1 MYDKILEEENLIVL
15 EEEKLPKDKY
25 KNKGFFKEPFHFKD
39 GGFAD
44 SIFLGSIVATA
55 GLWFI
60 LYVLAR
66 K

>member
-1 MYDKILEEENLIVL
+1 MHEDLDKENLIVL
-15 EEEKLPKDKY
+15 EDEKLPVDKY
-25 KNKGFFKEPFHFKD
+25 KNKGFFKEKFHFKD

-44 SIFLGSIVATA
+44 SIFLGSILATA

-60 LYVLAR
+60 LYILTR